1 MPLFEYEC
9 EACVSRYNA
18 DIDRLVEKLNK
29 TNAGKVMKENPNFLY
44 IEVTNPKTKKKVF
57 SLGEQGKPDIRRF
70 RYTLDEKKALYLELR
85 NFRFSELIM
94 DKEDEKKLKCPL
106 CNRKKD
112 VKRVFSTFRAILDDK
127 SKREP
132 RPGDDLKFHMDY
144 KVQKEEEQ
152 RNQWVGYDHLNQY
165 FNN

>member
-1 MPLFEYEC
+1 MPLYEYEC
-9 EACVSRYNA
+9 EACVNRYNA
-18 DIDRLVEKLNK
+18 DIDRLVGKLTK
-29 TNAGKVMKENPNFLY
+29 TNAGKVMKDNPNFLY
-44 IEVTNPKTKKKVF
+44 IEVTDPEKDKQLF
-57 SLGEQGKPDIRRF
+57 SLGEKGQRDIRRF
-70 RYTLDEKKALYLELR
+70 RYTIKNNKVLYLELR

-106 CNRKKD
+106 CGKKKD

-152 RNQWVGYDHLNQY
+152 RNEWVGYDHLNQY
-165 FNN
+165 FND